1 MKSILAA
8 VPILLVAACGP
19 RVEQVPIAQVVPPP
33 PMEQRIVVPPP
44 SPLYAPPPGPEARP
58 RVHRSHR
65 VRRTHEMLVRT
76 QLSRCL
82 PDAGRGRA
90 QQDGSRSLRRRQG
103 ERPELRVSPLKGLLG
118 GL

>member
-44 SPLYAPPPGPEARP
+44 SPLVYAGPPALP
-58 RVHRSHR
+58 RGHRSHR

-76 QLSRCL
+76 QLSRCPPGL
-82 PDAGRGRA
+82 HWRAAYRMPSGAGLSRTVPGRCVDVRGNV
-90 QQDGSRSLRRRQG
+90 RS
-103 ERPELRVSPLKGLLG
+103 
-118 GL
+118 

>member
-76 QLSRCL
+76 QLSRCPPGL
-82 PDAGRGRA
+82 HWRAAYRTPAGAGLSRTVPGRCVDARGNV
-90 QQDGSRSLRRRQG
+90 RS
-103 ERPELRVSPLKGLLG
+103 
-118 GL
+118 